1 MTSNMANQPST
12 AEFGKRRPAPQPASP
27 PPKRS
32 SHVALLVMGTLAIGG
47 GAYALMRPENCQ
59 PASPGV
65 ANPAQPQTQAACT
78 SRGSSFTGSH
88 GNYSRTM
95 HLSFFGGGDSSS
107 HSSSSGTTEL
117 GSVSRGGFGGFAH
130 AFGFSGRS

>member
-1 MTSNMANQPST
+1 MTSNMANKPST
-12 AEFGKRRPAPQPASP
+12 TEFGKRRPAPLPASP

-32 SHVALLVMGTLAIGG
+32 SHVALLVMGTLAVGG

-59 PASPGV
+59 PASSGV
-65 ANPAQPQTQAACT
+65 ASPAQPQTQAACT
-78 SRGSSFTGSH
+78 SRGSAFTTSH

-107 HSSSSGTTEL
+107 HHRARLSQAAAAASAG
-117 GSVSRGGFGGFAH
+117 
-130 AFGFSGRS
+130 

>member
-1 MTSNMANQPST
+1 
-12 AEFGKRRPAPQPASP
+12 
-27 PPKRS
+27 
-32 SHVALLVMGTLAIGG
+32 VALLVMGTLAVGG
-47 GAYALMRPENCQ
+47 GAYALVGPENCR
-59 PASPGV
+59 PASSPGV
-65 ANPAQPQTQAACT
+65 ANPAQPQTQATCA

-95 HLSFFGGGDSSS
+95 HLSFDGGDSSS
-107 HSSSSGTTEL
+107 HSASSGGSES